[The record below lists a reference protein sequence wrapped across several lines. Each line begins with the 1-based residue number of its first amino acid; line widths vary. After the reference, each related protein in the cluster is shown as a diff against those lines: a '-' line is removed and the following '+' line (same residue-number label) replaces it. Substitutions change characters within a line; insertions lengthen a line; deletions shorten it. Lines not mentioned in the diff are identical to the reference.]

1 MAKIF
6 VFLVFVFTTLFGVY
20 ENELAN
26 FDKNFIG
33 SKSEVQVKFHHQLKS
48 LYIQSV
54 INEDEKTKIEILKRL
69 IISSNTLNLDDK
81 SYANELKESG
91 ISETSINALR
101 KAVIKDIKVQNISQ
115 DTEKSTFEPIKNSS
129 KKMKKNHLTNK

>member
-6 VFLVFVFTTLFGVY
+6 VFLVFAFTTLFGAY

-54 INEDEKTKIEILKRL
+54 IHEDEKTKIEILKRL

-91 ISETSINALR
+91 ISEASINALR
-101 KAVIKDIKVQNISQ
+101 
-115 DTEKSTFEPIKNSS
+115 
-129 KKMKKNHLTNK
+129 